1 MSDIPHDN
9 AGVLFARQP
18 IYDRQLTLA
27 GYELLFRPYGGGP
40 IVAAD
45 FDGNRATSQVLIN
58 AFTAADIDE
67 VCDHQPAYVNFT
79 TDSLIRDIPFDSR
92 VLIIE
97 ILEDVTDTPE
107 VIEALTRL
115 REEGHVMALDDY
127 SLNDA
132 SHPLL
137 PFADIVKLD
146 YPVYTREALTDVI
159 RALKARYPN
168 LQLLAEKI
176 ETKEDYRIAMDAGC
190 TLFQGYF
197 LARPEPVYGRVMPVN
212 RLNILRLLAELN
224 ASDISMRDMAEIV
237 QRDPFLSVRL
247 LRMANSAFAQQSRP
261 VTSLHGAVMALGL
274 SRIRSLASLL
284 VLSRFD
290 DKPHALQQLTMMRA
304 HFCHHLAQQ
313 LPGQASEMGF
323 TVGLFSCL
331 DSFMDQPLEEILA
344 KIPVHPD
351 IEAALMYRHGPLGM
365 ILQTAIDYQ
374 KAQWEQIDWSC
385 LARLGLSA
393 EQIAGAYQQAL
404 INIPR
409 RQ

>member
-1 MSDIPHDN
+1 MSEDSNDS

-18 IYDRQLTLA
+18 IYDRQLQLA

-58 AFTAADIDE
+58 AFTASDIDE
-67 VCDHQPAYVNFT
+67 VCDSQPAYVNFT
-79 TDSLIRDIPFDSR
+79 ADSLTRDIPFDSR
-92 VLIIE
+92 ALIIE

-115 REEGHVMALDDY
+115 REQGHVMALDDY
-127 SLNDA
+127 TLEDA

-137 PFADIVKLD
+137 PFTDIVKLD
-146 YPVYTREALTDVI
+146 YPAYTAEALTHAVM
-159 RALKARYPN
+159 ALKARYPD

-176 ETKEDYRIAMDAGC
+176 ETKQDYRIAMEAGC

-212 RLNILRLLAELN
+212 RLNTLRLLAELN
-224 ASDISMRDMAEIV
+224 AADISMRDMAETV

-290 DKPHALQQLTMMRA
+290 DKPHALQQLAMMLG
-304 HFCHHLAQQ
+304 HFCHQLASH
-313 LPGQASEMGF
+313 LPGQTSEMGF

-344 KIPVHPD
+344 SIPVHPD
-351 IEAALMYRHGPLGM
+351 IEAALMHHTGPLGL

-374 KAQWEQIDWSC
+374 KARWEIIDWPR
-385 LARLGLSA
+385 LAQLGLST
-393 EQIAGAYQQAL
+393 EQITDAYQQAL
-404 INIPR
+404 ARANR
-409 RQ
+409 DK

>member
-1 MSDIPHDN
+1 MTEPSQEG

-18 IYDRQLTLA
+18 IHDRQLALA

-58 AFTAADIDE
+58 AFTAADITQ

-79 TDSLIRDIPFDSR
+79 ADSLIQDIPFDSR
-92 VLIIE
+92 TLIIE

-107 VIEALTRL
+107 IIEALTRL
-115 REEGHVMALDDY
+115 REEGYVMALDDY
-127 SLNDA
+127 TLGDA

-137 PFADIVKLD
+137 PFVDVVKLD
-146 YPVYTREALTDVI
+146 YPFYTRETLTEAI
-159 RALKARYPN
+159 RALKVRYPN

-176 ETKEDYRIAMDAGC
+176 ETQEDYRIARDAGC

-212 RLNILRLLAELN
+212 QLNTLRLLAELN
-224 ASDISMRDMAEIV
+224 APDISMRDMAETV

-290 DKPHALQQLTMMRA
+290 DKPHALQQLTMQRA
-304 HFCHHLAQQ
+304 HFCHHLAHQ
-313 LPGQASEMGF
+313 LPGQISEMGF

-331 DSFMDQPLEEILA
+331 DSFMDQPLEEILDS
-344 KIPVHPD
+344 IPVHPD
-351 IEAALMYRHGPLGM
+351 IETALLHHTGALGL
-365 ILQTAIDYQ
+365 ILKTAIDYQ
-374 KAQWEQIDWSC
+374 KARWEMIDWPH

-393 EQIAGAYQQAL
+393 EQVACAYQQAL
-404 INIPR
+404 AQTPR
-409 RQ
+409 QT

>member
-1 MSDIPHDN
+1 MSDTSNDS

-18 IYDRQLTLA
+18 IYDHQLTLA

-58 AFTAADIDE
+58 AFTAADINE
-67 VCDHQPAYVNFT
+67 VCDHQPAYVNFS
-79 TDSLIRDIPFDSR
+79 TDSLTRDIPFDSR
-92 VLIIE
+92 ALIIE
-97 ILEDVTDTPE
+97 ILEDVTDTPA

-127 SLNDA
+127 SLSDA

-137 PFADIVKLD
+137 PFVDIVKLD
-146 YPVYTREALTDVI
+146 YPVYTPETLTAVI
-159 RALKARYPN
+159 QALKARYPAH
-168 LQLLAEKI
+168 QLLAEKI
-176 ETKEDYRIAMDAGC
+176 ETKEDYRIAMEAGC

-212 RLNILRLLAELN
+212 RLNILKLLAELN
-224 ASDISMRDMAEIV
+224 APDISMNNMAETV
-237 QRDPFLSVRL
+237 QREPFLSVRL

-290 DKPHALQQLTMMRA
+290 DKPYALQKLAMMRA
-304 HFCHHLAQQ
+304 HFCHYLAQQ
-313 LPGQASEMGF
+313 LPGQTSEMGF
-323 TVGLFSCL
+323 TAGLFSCL

-344 KIPVHPD
+344 QIPVHPD
-351 IEAALMYRHGPLGM
+351 IEAALIHRTGSLGL

-374 KAQWEQIDWSC
+374 KAQWEVIDWPH
-385 LARLGLSA
+385 LAQLGLSPERVA
-393 EQIAGAYQQAL
+393 AAYQQAL
-404 INIPR
+404 TLANR
-409 RQ
+409 RE

>member
-1 MSDIPHDN
+1 MSDTFNDS

-18 IYDRQLTLA
+18 IYDRQLELA

-58 AFTAADIDE
+58 AFTASDINE
-67 VCDHQPAYVNFT
+67 VCDNRPAYVNFT
-79 TDSLIRDIPFDSR
+79 KESLIRDIPFDSR
-92 VLIIE
+92 ALIIE

-115 REEGHVMALDDY
+115 RDEGHIMALDDY
-127 SLNDA
+127 SLADA
-132 SHPLL
+132 GHPLL
-137 PFADIVKLD
+137 PFVDIVKLD
-146 YPVYTREALTDVI
+146 YPVYTSESLATTI
-159 RALKARYPN
+159 MALKARSPH

-176 ETKEDYRIAMDAGC
+176 ETKEDYRIAMEAGC

-212 RLNILRLLAELN
+212 RLNTLKLLAELN
-224 ASDISMRDMAEIV
+224 ATEISMRDMAETV
-237 QRDPFLSVRL
+237 QHDPFLSVRL
-247 LRMANSAFAQQSRP
+247 LRMANAAFMEQSRP
-261 VTSLHGAVMALGL
+261 VTSLHGAVMTLGL

-290 DKPHALQQLTMMRA
+290 DKPHALQELAMMLG
-304 HFCHHLAQQ
+304 HFCHNMAHQ
-313 LPGQASEMGF
+313 LPGQTSEMGF

-331 DSFMDQPLEEILA
+331 DSFMDQPLVDILA
-344 KIPVHPD
+344 QIPVHPE
-351 IEAALMYRHGPLGM
+351 IEAALIHRTGPLGL

-374 KAQWEQIDWSC
+374 RAEWQKVDWTQ
-385 LARLGLSA
+385 LARLGLSP
-393 EQIAGAYQQAL
+393 ESIAGAYQQAL
-404 INIPR
+404 ARTNQGI
-409 RQ
+409 